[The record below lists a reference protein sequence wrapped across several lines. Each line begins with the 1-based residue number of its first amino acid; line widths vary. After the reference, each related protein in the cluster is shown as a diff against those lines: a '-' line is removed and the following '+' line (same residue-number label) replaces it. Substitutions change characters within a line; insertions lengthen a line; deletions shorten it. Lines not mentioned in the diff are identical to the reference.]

1 VDDVVAD
8 ALSRRSHS
16 EEAHVLSL
24 STVVP
29 VRLESLQSSYEND
42 EKVQELLVKLA
53 LDSNVV
59 PHFTLHNGV
68 LKYTNRI
75 WLASC
80 VALQTKVLLALH
92 DAASGGHSH
101 IEV

>member
-42 EKVQELLVKLA
+42 EKAQELLVKLA
-53 LDSNVV
+53 LD
-59 PHFTLHNGV
+59 NGV

>member
-1 VDDVVAD
+1 VDDVVAH

-24 STVVP
+24 STVVL

-42 EKVQELLVKLA
+42 EKAQELLVKLA
-53 LDSNVV
+53 LD
-59 PHFTLHNGV
+59 NGV